1 MKNKVLIGVLT
12 VILVIG
18 MVSCSMDEYAK
29 LGEAMGKMG
38 NNVYGIEPNM
48 QKVNE
53 TTKKFDDKV
62 TKNEATGKVEVEL
75 VDPADLISSVA
86 EIKNATKKTEELK
99 KQLDE
104 PLAKDGVSGEEIQLS
119 LQSTMENIINDTKV
133 ADSVLALADDK
144 VKSAYESV
152 TNALNDIKDSISN
165 NPTKADLAAVSI
177 VNDLANTVKNI
188 AENPEQYNKAD
199 GELDTEKIIEDANK
213 ALQALDALKVTSTA
227 ADLDILKDFNLASL
241 VSSSGSGSKALSD
254 DSSSPKDEDVMRKF
268 MFSAIDS
275 FTKMVSVDG
284 KFDEV
289 KYNRF
294 IFQMRAIRTAY
305 ETTAW
310 LVTPSLA
317 KGQDQFAVV
326 DAIIDGKNIIGLDS
340 FSANDLVL
348 YAASVVFTEC
358 NKLPVKDGSEFSFK
372 DAVKAY
378 MEKDASVLEDEDLAK
393 RFEAFENFFNDVDL
407 SKMENL
413 EHSAVTAV
421 NTAAV
426 ILVDSGFDLK
436 IIEKAGFKPEDGKSY
451 GEELK
456 KAFENLK
463 NELGKNN

>member
-1 MKNKVLIGVLT
+1 
-12 VILVIG
+12 
-18 MVSCSMDEYAK
+18 
-29 LGEAMGKMG
+29 
-38 NNVYGIEPNM
+38 
-48 QKVNE
+48 
-53 TTKKFDDKV
+53 
-62 TKNEATGKVEVEL
+62 
-75 VDPADLISSVA
+75 
-86 EIKNATKKTEELK
+86 
-99 KQLDE
+99 
-104 PLAKDGVSGEEIQLS
+104 
-119 LQSTMENIINDTKV
+119 
-133 ADSVLALADDK
+133 
-144 VKSAYESV
+144 
-152 TNALNDIKDSISN
+152 
-165 NPTKADLAAVSI
+165 
-177 VNDLANTVKNI
+177 
-188 AENPEQYNKAD
+188 
-199 GELDTEKIIEDANK
+199 
-213 ALQALDALKVTSTA
+213 
-227 ADLDILKDFNLASL
+227 
-241 VSSSGSGSKALSD
+241 
-254 DSSSPKDEDVMRKF
+254 
-268 MFSAIDS
+268 
-275 FTKMVSVDG
+275 
-284 KFDEV
+284 
-289 KYNRF
+289 
-294 IFQMRAIRTAY
+294 MRAIRTAY

-317 KGQDQFAVV
+317 KGEDQFAVV

-393 RFEAFENFFNDVDL
+393 RFEGFENFFNDVDL